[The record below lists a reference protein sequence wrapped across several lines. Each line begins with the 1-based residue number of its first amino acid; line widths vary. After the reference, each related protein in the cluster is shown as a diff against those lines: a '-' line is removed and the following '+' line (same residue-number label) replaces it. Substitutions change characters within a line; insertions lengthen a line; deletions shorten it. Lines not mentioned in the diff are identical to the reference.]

1 MFLKRLLE
9 KLIIYFKTMFLD
21 KTPKYAND
29 LCNVSLKVWEAQKLV
44 KTSKLRNKNADSEDA
59 LRYLKAVKHNADM
72 MRYTDN
78 PDIFMSNYTA
88 ALENINKACGFK
100 YIDKPM
106 RNIVCEIS
114 DMINN
119 MPKSCGE
126 CNGEGLTYY
135 SVTFA
140 GKRKEYYYLS
150 GEKTYEIGQYA
161 IAPAGDYMEPAV
173 VKIVSIERYTPTNAP
188 LPPEFLKTII
198 SPAIK

>member
-1 MFLKRLLE
+1 ME
-9 KLIIYFKTMFLD
+9 KLIIYFKSMFSD
-21 KTPKYAND
+21 KTPKCSND

-44 KTSKLRNKNADSEDA
+44 KTSKLRNKNADSADV
-59 LRYLKAVKHNADM
+59 LRCLKLVKHNADM

-78 PDIFMSNYTA
+78 PDTFISNYTA
-88 ALENINKACGFK
+88 AVENINKACGFK
-100 YIDKPM
+100 YMDKPM
-106 RNIVCEIS
+106 RNIICEIS
-114 DMINN
+114 DMIYN

-126 CNGEGLTYY
+126 CNGGGLTFY

-150 GEKTYEIGQYA
+150 GGNTYEIGQYV

-173 VKIVSIERYTPTNAP
+173 VKIVGIEHYTPTNAP
-188 LPPEFLKTII
+188 MPPEFLKTIT